1 LQKGC
6 FIEILSLYLSINK
19 KRDIMN
25 SSNVER
31 LISLLTLLKAHG
43 IDTDALSFDEAVDFL
58 VQVDNTIKRV
68 KAEQKSS

>member
-1 LQKGC
+1 
-6 FIEILSLYLSINK
+6 
-19 KRDIMN
+19 MN
-25 SSNVER
+25 SPNVER
-31 LISLLTLLKAHG
+31 LIKLLPLLKAHG